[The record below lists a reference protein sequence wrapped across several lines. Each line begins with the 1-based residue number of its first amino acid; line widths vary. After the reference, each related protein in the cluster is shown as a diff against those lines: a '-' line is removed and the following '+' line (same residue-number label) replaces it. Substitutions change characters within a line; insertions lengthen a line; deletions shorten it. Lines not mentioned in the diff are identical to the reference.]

1 MNVFNTLTVQL
12 LNIFTFHVFLCWFT
26 TLLKF
31 ATLMNRC
38 LQELCFYA
46 HGSAEEGG
54 RGRETRIY
62 FLSLVPG
69 LTSDDI
75 NDEDGFQLDVLHLK
89 KDDGRCGGLPTVE
102 NGSGILQDSSGFL
115 ARPTSTVLTPCRSSR
130 SYEL

>member
-1 MNVFNTLTVQL
+1 MSPPPEDG
-12 LNIFTFHVFLCWFT
+12 VFLYMVPRGVCEAY
-26 TLLKF
+26 L
-31 ATLMNRC
+31 
-38 LQELCFYA
+38 
-46 HGSAEEGG
+46 EGG